1 MNRYVTKLLS
11 PLMLAASVV
20 SCSTDHLEG
29 TLNAGSLSL
38 VVEADSYVTVCVGED
53 GDEGSTLDT
62 GFLPAKGA
70 TVLTMRSTDGKY
82 AHTWENVDDFPAK
95 QYFFTGDYI
104 LSATNGNTM
113 VEGFDTPSFA
123 GDAEVHISDY
133 TENVATI
140 TLSLANSL
148 VKIDFTDNAVSA
160 FSSISARVHT
170 TGGLY
175 HEYSPVEKRFLC
187 LKPGY
192 AEVVLD
198 IELADGRRVN
208 YPAYEIDDARSAT
221 LHMLTVDCTG
231 TPAGEEVTV
240 SGPEG
245 NRAVVLTEAFINA
258 EAPVITASWDASEIY
273 DLPEGDIPESKYA
286 AQVTGASPLT
296 SIILST
302 LSLPLAE
309 DGFPAEVDLLNL
321 TPAEATLLR
330 DLGLDF
336 KVSPAGGEIDYTRL
350 LGRLVYLT
358 PESAISSMSLMAVS
372 ADGKSSLP
380 VTLNVRSTPVEIA
393 VGKIYPVTMGV
404 NQARVDIS
412 CGASGFM
419 EHVEIEIKDP
429 NTGLWKKVE
438 DVVIDPKGDGTY
450 TLTFG
455 VGTGS
460 GPVEARVL
468 YCEEVRAT
476 LSVPREMPP
485 FSIEVDAYA
494 TMAGVKVVP
503 EDPDMLEAIAEQT
516 RVYINGQEAPLY
528 LQQHD
533 RGIFSVI
540 GLSPNTTYVF
550 KATMMSGV
558 ENPVFTP
565 EVTVTTEG
573 IPQLPNADF
582 EDRQNGVK
590 YKDLPSGG
598 KYSQTVVEI
607 FNWQHSTSIEQEVPK
622 QWANTNAK
630 TFAMASDIHNTWYM
644 QPSVALT
651 REPVFSQSFAVELT
665 SVAFD
670 PHGKPVPNYTQ
681 TGMPYLDYS
690 PIVPEIAYRAAGKLF
705 LGQYSFDPATMT
717 ESYSEGL
724 TWNSRPSS
732 LNGYYRYIPC
742 DDDRSDCGLAIV
754 EVLGESEGRE
764 VVIAS
769 GTGRLTLAS
778 GYTAFSVPLNYSMF
792 GVKAKRIKVMFS
804 SSSHIGSIEE
814 ESRNVI
820 TVPDARSATSA
831 GAHLWIDNITLA
843 Y

>member
-1 MNRYVTKLLS
+1 MNHYVTKLLM
-11 PLMLAASVV
+11 LFMLAAYAV
-20 SCSTDHLEG
+20 SCSSERLDG
-29 TLNAGSLSL
+29 TLNAGSLAL
-38 VVEADSYVTVCVGED
+38 VIDTDSHVAVCRGDDGGEPAEIDPGFVPVD
-53 GDEGSTLDT
+53 GSI
-62 GFLPAKGA
+62 A
-70 TVLTMRSTDGKY
+70 LTMQSVDGKY
-82 AHTWENVDDFPAK
+82 AHTWDNADNFPQK
-95 QYFFTGDYI
+95 QYFFTGAYT
-104 LSATNGNTM
+104 LSATSGNIM
-113 VEGFDTPSFA
+113 VEGFDTPAFH
-123 GDAEVHISDY
+123 GETEVHISDY
-133 TENVATI
+133 TENVATL
-140 TLSLANSL
+140 TLTIANAL
-148 VKIDFTDNAVSA
+148 VAIDFTDEAIGA
-160 FSSISARVHT
+160 FSDISALVHT

-175 HEYSPVEKRFLC
+175 HRFAPGEKRYLC
-187 LKPGY
+187 LKPGHIS
-192 AEVVLD
+192 VMLD
-198 IELADGRRVN
+198 IELTDGRRVN
-208 YPAYEIDDARSAT
+208 YQAYEIDDAQPAT
-221 LHMLTVDCTG
+221 LHRLTVDCAH
-231 TPAGEEVTV
+231 TPQGDEVTV
-240 SGPEG
+240 TGPEG
-245 NRAVVLTEAFINA
+245 ERSVVLTDAFIA
-258 EAPVITASWDASEIY
+258 ADAPVITSSWDGSAIH
-273 DLPEGDIPESKYA
+273 DLPEGDIPSDPYIA
-286 AQVTGASPLT
+286 RVSSPAPL
-296 SIILST
+296 SSVILST

-321 TPAEATLLR
+321 SDEESAMLR
-330 DLGLDF
+330 EFGLGFSVGRD
-336 KVSPAGGEIDYTRL
+336 GGEIDYTRL

-358 PESAISSMSLMAVS
+358 PESAVSSLSLVAVS

-380 VTLNVRSTPVEIA
+380 MVLNVRSTPVEIA

-404 NQARVDIS
+404 NLARVDIT

-419 EHVEIEIKDP
+419 EHVEVEIKDQ
-429 NTGLWKKVE
+429 TTDMWKKVE
-438 DVVIDPKGDGTY
+438 DVVITPKGDGMY

-455 VGTGS
+455 VGSGS
-460 GPVEARVL
+460 APVETRVL

-485 FSIEVDAYA
+485 FRIEVDAYA

-503 EDPDMLEAIAEQT
+503 ENPDLLEAIAEQT

-540 GLSPNTTYVF
+540 GLAPNTTYVF

-590 YKDLPSGG
+590 YKALPSGG

-607 FNWQHSTSIEQEVPK
+607 FNWQHSTDIDQEVPK

-651 REPVFSQSFAVELT
+651 RDPVFSQSFAVELA

-670 PHGKPVPNYTQ
+670 PHGKPIPNYTQ

-690 PIVPEIAYRAAGKLF
+690 PIVPDIAYRAAGKLF
-705 LGQYSFDPATMT
+705 LGQYSFDPASMS
-717 ESYSEGL
+717 ESYVEGMA
-724 TWNSRPSS
+724 WNSRPSS

-754 EVLGESEGRE
+754 EILGESDGQE

-814 ESRNVI
+814 ESRNVA
-820 TVPDARSATSA
+820 TVPDARSASSV
-831 GAHLWIDNITLA
+831 GSHLWIDNITLA

>member
-1 MNRYVTKLLS
+1 MNRYITRLLS
-11 PLMLAASVV
+11 LLMLATCVV
-20 SCSTDHLEG
+20 SCSTDNLEG

-38 VVEADSYVTVCVGED
+38 VMETDGYVTVCRGD
-53 GDEGSTLDT
+53 GGGDASTIDT
-62 GFLPAKGA
+62 GFLPPEGG
-70 TVLTMRSTDGKY
+70 TVLTMRSADGKY
-82 AHTWENVDDFPAK
+82 AHTWDNADDFPAK

-104 LSATNGNTM
+104 LSATSGNIM
-113 VEGFDTPSFA
+113 IEGFDTPSFA
-123 GDAEVHISDY
+123 GDTEVHISDY
-133 TENVATI
+133 AENMATL

-148 VKIDFTDNAVSA
+148 VKIDFTEAAVATFNKVSA
-160 FSSISARVHT
+160 LVHT
-170 TGGLY
+170 VGGLY
-175 HEYSPVEKRFLC
+175 HKYSSDEKRFLC

-192 AEVVLD
+192 TEVVLD
-198 IELADGRRVN
+198 IELSDGRKVN
-208 YPAYEIDDARSAT
+208 YPAYAVKDARAAT
-221 LHMLTVDCTG
+221 LYMLTVDCND
-231 TPAGEEVTV
+231 TPAGDKVTV
-240 SGPEG
+240 TGPEG
-245 NRAVVLTEAFINA
+245 VRDVVLTDTFINS
-258 EAPVITASWDASEIY
+258 ETPVITASWEASVIY
-273 DLPEGDIPESKYA
+273 DLPEGDIPESRYVAHVSGA
-286 AQVTGASPLT
+286 APLS
-296 SIILST
+296 SIILSS

-321 TPAEATLLR
+321 SPAEASLLH
-330 DLGLDF
+330 DFGLDF
-336 KVSPAGGEIDYTRL
+336 TVSRAGGDIEYTRL
-350 LGRLVYLT
+350 LGHLVYLT
-358 PESAISSMSLMAVS
+358 PESAISSMSLIAVS

-380 VTLNVRSTPVEIA
+380 MTLNVRSTPVEIA

-404 NQARVDIS
+404 NQARVDIT
-412 CGASGFM
+412 CEASGFM
-419 EHVEIEIKDP
+419 QHVEIEIKDP
-429 NTGLWKKVE
+429 ATGLWRKVE
-438 DVVIDPKGDGTY
+438 DVSIDPKGDGMY

-460 GPVEARVL
+460 RPVEARVL
-468 YCEEVRAT
+468 YCEEIRAT
-476 LSVPREMPP
+476 MSVPRVMPP

-494 TMAGVKVVP
+494 TMAGVRVVP
-503 EDPDMLEAIAEQT
+503 EDPDMLKAIATQT

-540 GLSPNTTYVF
+540 GLAPNTTYVF

-573 IPQLPNADF
+573 IPQLPNSDF

-590 YKDLPSGG
+590 YADLPSGG

-607 FNWQHSTSIEQEVPK
+607 FNWQHSTSIDQEVPK

-630 TFAMASDIHNTWYM
+630 TFSMASDIHNTWYM

-651 REPVFSQSFAVELT
+651 RDPVFSQSFAVELA

-670 PHGKPVPNYTQ
+670 PHGKPIPNYTQ
-681 TGMPYLDYS
+681 TGMPYIDYS
-690 PIVPEIAYRAAGKLF
+690 PIVPEIACRAAGKLF
-705 LGQYSFDPATMT
+705 LGQYSFDPATMA
-717 ESYSEGL
+717 ESYSEGIA
-724 TWNSRPSS
+724 WNSRPSS

-754 EVLGESEGRE
+754 EVLGESGGRE

-792 GVKAKRIKVMFS
+792 GVKARRIKVMFS

-814 ESRNVI
+814 ESRSVI
-820 TVPDARSATSA
+820 TVPNAQSATSV
-831 GAHLWIDNITLA
+831 GGRLWIDNITLA